1 MLGIHIDEENV
12 STLPKRLAKHL
23 MNQHMFKGPWALI
36 TSLSLPIL
44 PLIKPYDFYPLKLQN
59 VLALTYIRDLFIR
72 LIRRNFYFTINKI
85 IHLFLLDNTYTFF

>member
-36 TSLSLPIL
+36 TSLS
-44 PLIKPYDFYPLKLQN
+44 
-59 VLALTYIRDLFIR
+59 
-72 LIRRNFYFTINKI
+72 
-85 IHLFLLDNTYTFF
+85 